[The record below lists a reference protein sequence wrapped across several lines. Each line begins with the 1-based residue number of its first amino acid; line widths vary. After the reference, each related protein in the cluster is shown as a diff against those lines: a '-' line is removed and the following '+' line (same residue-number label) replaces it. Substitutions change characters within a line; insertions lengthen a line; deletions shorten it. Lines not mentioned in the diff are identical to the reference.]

1 MDKYEFNI
9 KIEQMRKLVNRGD
22 YETAMK
28 IADTIDWKKV
38 RNANLLS
45 MVATIYEKNG
55 EYQDS
60 KDILLL
66 AFERAPIGKRL
77 LYKLTDLALKEGNI
91 KEAEDYYREF
101 CDLAGDDPRQQL
113 LRYKILKQMNAP
125 LEQQIHSLESY
136 NAEELDEK
144 WLYELAELYQKA
156 GNAERCVATCDKIML
171 MFGLGKY
178 VDKAMELKVQ
188 YAPLNKYQT
197 DLVENRDKYE
207 EKLRAVEQSFASGDG
222 MASLEMENDS
232 DEVDDAD
239 LLPDEQFEENE
250 EAVAEVEN
258 TVMDERD
265 KTAETVESVQAE
277 NQVKNLIEN
286 QVQVPEKAE
295 EEAVASVE
303 TVDTESAKK
312 AEQTA
317 TKKTEPVAVVSAEAA
332 DVDGNVD
339 AEAETQST
347 VAESESLLGESA
359 NAVAGD
365 ESAPSQDMGMD
376 VREEVEPETA
386 QRVTAPT
393 MVAEPEEIS
402 EEIPLP
408 KPDLPYEKENIAV
421 AVKQAEVEQS
431 LAREMSRLKDLP
443 VQEDSDLGKTRVLS
457 EIRRAPSPVPA
468 TSSAPGSSSSSAFSA
483 TSKIAEKAVKIEEPE
498 MIVEDLDEEDEAE
511 PSIKNYLMIEA
522 RTPEKGLELA
532 VKTLKEIHRESGRKN
547 PVAKITGSRLNK
559 RGILA
564 SASKLAGK
572 DLIVEEAGDLTSA
585 MLKELDQMIERDT
598 TGMRILLIDNPKQM
612 ETMNRQNPFLTARF
626 ERISCESGR
635 EEDSLHHVSG
645 TSAVRPAEKSVSQ
658 AQSAQM
664 TEVHPAKP
672 QQAEVDV
679 EISPIDGG
687 GSRKSEGRGA
697 EPDYY
702 EDGRR
707 YAEAQKAKAKVGATA
722 TVKLSKKEEPERL
735 ERSEKSE
742 RPEKNDGFEFER
754 EEERPVRQ
762 VEPVT
767 DGAMRAPDPEPEY
780 EQEEYQED
788 DGAEMDIDE
797 FAQYCCKYASDIDCS
812 ITGKSMLALYE
823 RIEIMEEDGIV
834 LTKTAAEDLIEEAA
848 DRAEKPSMGNRLK
861 GLFSSKYDKDGL
873 LILKEEHF
881 I

>member
-1 MDKYEFNI
+1 
-9 KIEQMRKLVNRGD
+9 
-22 YETAMK
+22 
-28 IADTIDWKKV
+28 
-38 RNANLLS
+38 
-45 MVATIYEKNG
+45 
-55 EYQDS
+55 
-60 KDILLL
+60 
-66 AFERAPIGKRL
+66 
-77 LYKLTDLALKEGNI
+77 
-91 KEAEDYYREF
+91 
-101 CDLAGDDPRQQL
+101 
-113 LRYKILKQMNAP
+113 
-125 LEQQIHSLESY
+125 
-136 NAEELDEK
+136 
-144 WLYELAELYQKA
+144 
-156 GNAERCVATCDKIML
+156 
-171 MFGLGKY
+171 
-178 VDKAMELKVQ
+178 
-188 YAPLNKYQT
+188 
-197 DLVENRDKYE
+197 
-207 EKLRAVEQSFASGDG
+207 
-222 MASLEMENDS
+222 
-232 DEVDDAD
+232 
-239 LLPDEQFEENE
+239 
-250 EAVAEVEN
+250 
-258 TVMDERD
+258 
-265 KTAETVESVQAE
+265 
-277 NQVKNLIEN
+277 
-286 QVQVPEKAE
+286 
-295 EEAVASVE
+295 
-303 TVDTESAKK
+303 
-312 AEQTA
+312 
-317 TKKTEPVAVVSAEAA
+317 
-332 DVDGNVD
+332 
-339 AEAETQST
+339 
-347 VAESESLLGESA
+347 
-359 NAVAGD
+359 
-365 ESAPSQDMGMD
+365 
-376 VREEVEPETA
+376 
-386 QRVTAPT
+386 
-393 MVAEPEEIS
+393 
-402 EEIPLP
+402 
-408 KPDLPYEKENIAV
+408 
-421 AVKQAEVEQS
+421 
-431 LAREMSRLKDLP
+431 
-443 VQEDSDLGKTRVLS
+443 
-457 EIRRAPSPVPA
+457 
-468 TSSAPGSSSSSAFSA
+468 
-483 TSKIAEKAVKIEEPE
+483 

-572 DLIVEEAGDLTSA
+572 DLIVEKAGDLTSA

-664 TEVHPAKP
+664 TEVHP
-672 QQAEVDV
+672 
-679 EISPIDGG
+679 
-687 GSRKSEGRGA
+687 RGA

-707 YAEAQKAKAKVGATA
+707 YAEAQKAKAKAGATA

-735 ERSEKSE
+735 ERAERSE

-823 RIEIMEEDGIV
+823 RIEIMEEDGIA

-848 DRAEKPSMGNRLK
+848 DRAEKPSMGSRLK

>member
-113 LRYKILKQMNAP
+113 LRYKILKQMDAP

-136 NAEELDEK
+136 TTEELDEK

-178 VDKAMELKVQ
+178 VDKAMDLKVQ
-188 YAPLNKYQT
+188 YAPLNKYQM

-222 MASLEMENDS
+222 MASLEMENDVDEIDDS
-232 DEVDDAD
+232 DFV
-239 LLPDEQFEENE
+239 PDEQAEEASDTLKDGADAAVSQGKTEENKNDKDNTGSDQSAKSE
-250 EAVAEVEN
+250 SIVQEKTTNPVTDPSEKTVLQEKKETMVVEKPAQSAEPAVQAVQE
-258 TVMDERD
+258 
-265 KTAETVESVQAE
+265 KTAAQQESPV
-277 NQVKNLIEN
+277 VSD
-286 QVQVPEKAE
+286 VPEKTE
-295 EEAVASVE
+295 VSEPEILDREA
-303 TVDTESAKK
+303 
-312 AEQTA
+312 
-317 TKKTEPVAVVSAEAA
+317 
-332 DVDGNVD
+332 
-339 AEAETQST
+339 
-347 VAESESLLGESA
+347 
-359 NAVAGD
+359 
-365 ESAPSQDMGMD
+365 
-376 VREEVEPETA
+376 EPETA
-386 QRVTAPT
+386 HRVTAPT
-393 MVAEPEEIS
+393 VPVEIPD
-402 EEIPLP
+402 EIPLP
-408 KPDLPYEKENIAV
+408 KPDVPCEKENIAV

-431 LAREMSRLKDLP
+431 LAREMSRLKDIP

-468 TSSAPGSSSSSAFSA
+468 AASTSASQTQQAPAAVERAAERA
-483 TSKIAEKAVKIEEPE
+483 TEKTAEKAAEEIDSE
-498 MIVEDLDEEDEAE
+498 MVVEDLDDEDEAE
-511 PSIKNYLMIEA
+511 PMVKNYLMIEA

-532 VKTLKEIHRESGRKN
+532 VRTLKEIHRVSGRKN

-585 MLKELDQMIERDT
+585 MLKELDQMIEHDT

-612 ETMNRQNPFLTARF
+612 ETMNRQNPFLAARF
-626 ERISCESGR
+626 ERISCEHK
-635 EEDSLHHVSG
+635 EEENLHTVSG
-645 TSAVRPAEKSVSQ
+645 TSAVRPAERTENVISE
-658 AQSAQM
+658 AAQM
-664 TEVHPAKP
+664 TEVYPEKAPKT
-672 QQAEVDV
+672 
-679 EISPIDGG
+679 EIELPPRGNRSA
-687 GSRKSEGRGA
+687 EGRNSG
-697 EPDYY
+697 PDYY

-707 YAEAQKAKAKVGATA
+707 YAEAQKAAAS
-722 TVKLSKKEEPERL
+722 VKLTKKEEPR
-735 ERSEKSE
+735 RA
-742 RPEKNDGFEFER
+742 PEFQEEE

-762 VEPVT
+762 VVPVT

-780 EQEEYQED
+780 EQEDYPED
-788 DGAEMDIDE
+788 DDTEMDIDE
-797 FAQYCCKYASDIDCS
+797 FAQYCCKYASEIDCS

-823 RIEIMEEDGIV
+823 RIEIMEEDGIA

>member
-113 LRYKILKQMNAP
+113 LRYKILKQMDAP

-136 NAEELDEK
+136 TTEELDEK

-178 VDKAMELKVQ
+178 VDKAMDLKVQ
-188 YAPLNKYQT
+188 YAPLNKYQM

-222 MASLEMENDS
+222 MASLEMENDVDEMDDS
-232 DEVDDAD
+232 DFV
-239 LLPDEQFEENE
+239 PDEQFEETSE
-250 EAVAEVEN
+250 TVKDGAGTAASQEKAASTSEKPSEKTEEKTVEKPAQSAEPAVQAQPVQPVQPETVQTEAVQAKSVQEQPAVLAGSEAS
-258 TVMDERD
+258 R
-265 KTAETVESVQAE
+265 KAETSGKEVS
-277 NQVKNLIEN
+277 
-286 QVQVPEKAE
+286 
-295 EEAVASVE
+295 EAS
-303 TVDTESAKK
+303 
-312 AEQTA
+312 
-317 TKKTEPVAVVSAEAA
+317 EPAVL
-332 DVDGNVD
+332 
-339 AEAETQST
+339 
-347 VAESESLLGESA
+347 ESEA
-359 NAVAGD
+359 
-365 ESAPSQDMGMD
+365 
-376 VREEVEPETA
+376 EPETA
-386 QRVTAPT
+386 HRVTAPT
-393 MVAEPEEIS
+393 VPVEIPD
-402 EEIPLP
+402 EIPLP
-408 KPDLPYEKENIAV
+408 KPDVPYEKENIAV

-468 TSSAPGSSSSSAFSA
+468 ASSVSVSQTQAFAA
-483 TSKIAEKAVKIEEPE
+483 TERAAEKAAEKTAEKAAEETE
-498 MIVEDLDEEDEAE
+498 ADMVVEDLDDEDEAE
-511 PSIKNYLMIEA
+511 PTVKNYLMIEA

-532 VKTLKEIHRESGRKN
+532 VRTLKEIHRVSGRKN

-559 RGILA
+559 RGVLA

-585 MLKELDQMIERDT
+585 MLKELDQMIEHDT
-598 TGMRILLIDNPKQM
+598 TGMRIFLIDNPKQM
-612 ETMNRQNPFLTARF
+612 ETMNRQNPFLAARF
-626 ERISCESGR
+626 ERIFCEHK
-635 EEDSLHHVSG
+635 EEESLHTVSG
-645 TSAVRPAEKSVSQ
+645 TSAVRPAEKAEKVISE
-658 AQSAQM
+658 AAQM
-664 TEVHPAKP
+664 TEVYPEKT
-672 QQAEVDV
+672 VKT
-679 EISPIDGG
+679 EIELPPRGNRSA
-687 GSRKSEGRGA
+687 EGRSTGS
-697 EPDYY
+697 DYY

-707 YAEAQKAKAKVGATA
+707 YAEAQKAAAS
-722 TVKLSKKEEPERL
+722 VKLTKKEEPR
-735 ERSEKSE
+735 KT
-742 RPEKNDGFEFER
+742 PEFQEEE

-762 VEPVT
+762 VVPVT

-780 EQEEYQED
+780 EQEDYPED
-788 DGAEMDIDE
+788 DDTEMDIDE
-797 FAQYCCKYASDIDCS
+797 FAQYCCKYASEIDCS

-823 RIEIMEEDGIV
+823 RIEIMEEDGIA

>member
-239 LLPDEQFEENE
+239 LLQDEQFEENE

-258 TVMDERD
+258 TAMAESVKTA
-265 KTAETVESVQAE
+265 KTAESVQTE
-277 NQVKNLIEN
+277 NQNEN
-286 QVQVPEKAE
+286 QVQVSEKADADA
-295 EEAVASVE
+295 EAVAPVE
-303 TVDTESAKK
+303 TVNAETAEK

-317 TKKTEPVAVVSAEAA
+317 TKKTAPVAVASSEVAEVAN
-332 DVDGNVD
+332 VDGNED
-339 AEAETQST
+339 AETEAKST
-347 VAESESLLGESA
+347 VAESESSVCESA
-359 NAVAGD
+359 NAVAGE
-365 ESAPSQDMGMD
+365 ESAPSQDMG
-376 VREEVEPETA
+376 VEVQEEVEPETA

-468 TSSAPGSSSSSAFSA
+468 TSSTLGSSSSAFSA

-532 VKTLKEIHRESGRKN
+532 VKMLKEIHRESGRKN

-635 EEDSLHHVSG
+635 EEESLHHVSG
-645 TSAVRPAEKSVSQ
+645 TSAVRPAEKSVSRAQ
-658 AQSAQM
+658 AVQM
-664 TEVHPAKP
+664 TEAHPAKS
-672 QQAEVDV
+672 QQT
-679 EISPIDGG
+679 EIELELPPIGDGG
-687 GSRKSEGRGA
+687 NRKSEGRSA

-707 YAEAQKAKAKVGATA
+707 YAEAQKAKAKVNATA
-722 TVKLSKKEEPERL
+722 TVKLSKKEEPERI
-735 ERSEKSE
+735 ERSERLE
-742 RPEKNDGFEFER
+742 RPERNDGFEFER

-767 DGAMRAPDPEPEY
+767 DGAMRAPDPDPEY
-780 EQEEYQED
+780 EQEDYPED

-823 RIEIMEEDGIV
+823 RIEIMEEDGIA